1 VSCAGLTCIKIGTL
15 RYAMLPFMTTR
26 LARFVFLVFGLI
38 AVSAL
43 LAQPICEAAE
53 REAALASD
61 TSHVAAS
68 GGDEGD
74 PYCCPVAAPE
84 ALVAASLLTGGPSIP
99 AAVPAVASPVVRAP
113 IVISDALPA
122 SALAPP
128 FVSSYYLRT
137 ARIQR

>member
-1 VSCAGLTCIKIGTL
+1 
-15 RYAMLPFMTTR
+15 MLQSMTKR
-26 LARFVFLVFGLI
+26 LARFVFDVFGLI
-38 AVSAL
+38 AVSAV

-61 TSHVAAS
+61 TWHVAAS

-99 AAVPAVASPVVRAP
+99 AVVPAVASPVVRAP

-128 FVSSYYLRT
+128 FVSGYYVRT

>member
-1 VSCAGLTCIKIGTL
+1 
-15 RYAMLPFMTTR
+15 MLQSMTTR
-26 LARFVFLVFGLI
+26 LARFVFVVFGLI

-68 GGDEGD
+68 GSDEGD

-84 ALVAASLLTGGPSIP
+84 ALVAASLLAGGPSIP
-99 AAVPAVASPVVRAP
+99 AAAPAVAVPVFRP
-113 IVISDALPA
+113 RIVICDALPA
-122 SALAPP
+122 SAAAPP
-128 FVSSYYLRT
+128 FVSSYYVRT

>member
-1 VSCAGLTCIKIGTL
+1 
-15 RYAMLPFMTTR
+15 MTTR

-61 TSHVAAS
+61 TWHVAAS

-99 AAVPAVASPVVRAP
+99 AVVPAVVSPVVRAP

-128 FVSSYYLRT
+128 FFSSYYLRT

>member
-1 VSCAGLTCIKIGTL
+1 
-15 RYAMLPFMTTR
+15 MTTR
-26 LARFVFLVFGLI
+26 LASFVFLVLGLI

-53 REAALASD
+53 RVAALASD

-99 AAVPAVASPVVRAP
+99 ATVPAGASPVVRAP
-113 IVISDALPA
+113 IVMSHALPA